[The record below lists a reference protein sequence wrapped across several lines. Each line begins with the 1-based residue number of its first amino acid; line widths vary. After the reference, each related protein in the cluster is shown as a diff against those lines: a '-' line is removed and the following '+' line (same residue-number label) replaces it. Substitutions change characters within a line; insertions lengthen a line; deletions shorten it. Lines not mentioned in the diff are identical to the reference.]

1 MNAGWLMGV
10 ALITAVGG
18 LFLQRYNPGYALVL
32 VIAGG
37 AFLLLRSVAYLN
49 EIFTYVDRLSAAGT
63 VQREWLKQLIKAVG
77 ICCMAKFGA
86 DICRDA
92 GEIAMAGYVELT
104 GRILIV
110 WLALPLLGQIADTV
124 LNLLSL

>member
-18 LFLQRYNPGYALVL
+18 LFLQKYNSGYALVL
-32 VIAGG
+32 VIVG
-37 AFLLLRSVAYLN
+37 ASILLLRSVGYLN

-63 VQREWLKQLIKAVG
+63 VQREWLKQLFKAVG
-77 ICCMAKFGA
+77 ICYMAKLGA

-92 GEIAMAGYVELT
+92 GETAMAGYVELT
-104 GRILIV
+104 GRILII

-124 LNLLSL
+124 FHLLSL